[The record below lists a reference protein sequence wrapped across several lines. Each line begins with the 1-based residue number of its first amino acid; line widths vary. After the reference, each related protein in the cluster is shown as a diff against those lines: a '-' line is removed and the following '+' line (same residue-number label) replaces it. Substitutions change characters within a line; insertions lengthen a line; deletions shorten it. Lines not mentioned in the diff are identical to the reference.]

1 MDSGSID
8 DFHVA
13 KGSNILGGILESVV
27 GSGAITAT
35 PVVGLAGVVVFG
47 ISNLIL
53 SKSL

>member
-13 KGSNILGGILESVV
+13 KGRNIGGILESVV